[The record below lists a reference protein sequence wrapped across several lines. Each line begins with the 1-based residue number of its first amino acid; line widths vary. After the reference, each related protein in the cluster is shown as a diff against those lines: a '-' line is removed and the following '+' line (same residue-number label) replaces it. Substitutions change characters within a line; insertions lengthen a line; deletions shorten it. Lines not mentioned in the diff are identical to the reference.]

1 MNPLSSSSPRLSP
14 GFSQAP
20 SGSGSFKPFDQAL
33 YNQHDLIGKRR
44 VAAWLSAWGFE
55 IESGSQYG
63 VDLEV
68 YKHGELYAEVEVEQ
82 RDFGGRCPYQTIHV
96 AGRKRKFFETDRKT
110 VLFAVD
116 MQGRWAYYT
125 TGKRILNSPLIDLP
139 NKYQQGE
146 RFYDVPI
153 QKWVEIRI
161 DKNGY
166 ASQV

>member
-1 MNPLSSSSPRLSP
+1 VLSP
-14 GFSQAP
+14 SKPELSQTP
-20 SGSGSFKPFDQAL
+20 GGSGSFKPFDRKL
-33 YNQHDLIGKRR
+33 YDEHDLIGKQR
-44 VAAWLSAWGFE
+44 VAAWLAAWGFE
-55 IESGSQYG
+55 IKSGTQYG

-68 YKHGELYAEVEVEQ
+68 YKFGELYAEVEVEQ
-82 RDFGGRCPYQTIHV
+82 RDFGGRCPFQTIHV
-96 AGRKRKFFETDRKT
+96 AERKAKFFQTETKT

-125 TGKRILNSPLIDLP
+125 TGKRILSSPLIDLP
-139 NKYQQGE
+139 NKYQKGE

-166 ASQV
+166 ASQI